1 MEIFN
6 SNGSIY
12 NFYPNL
18 PKIFFIQ
25 KMSKNKVIY
34 LIRFPSYVTR
44 FFFSLFQSKVS
55 ELQKIAMTS
64 QFHLT
69 RFYDVII
76 GNSVFQHGNF
86 RSLYKVLRNLVVA
99 LCWNFLNVVIIHTYI
114 VHVASKHI
122 KRVSRVYDI
131 HGDIW

>member
-1 MEIFN
+1 
-6 SNGSIY
+6 
-12 NFYPNL
+12 
-18 PKIFFIQ
+18 
-25 KMSKNKVIY
+25 MSKNKVIY

-99 LCWNFLNVVIIHTYI
+99 LC
-114 VHVASKHI
+114 
-122 KRVSRVYDI
+122 
-131 HGDIW
+131 